1 MVNGGALKNRST
13 SDLVVIFL
21 AGLVGLYILGSMIFV
36 IVVTVTGHDENL
48 GLLLNRLGSI
58 VNSIVGAVI
67 GFVGGRGMGSS
78 EGYQPRP
85 RRSTATDTPSC
96 RRRNS
101 RRRAANVVAMGL
113 HTVTVTGSF
122 QRNGLPYP
130 GKLIFIPDRLWV
142 EDGEIRWATP
152 GPDRLDR

>member
-1 MVNGGALKNRST
+1 MVNGGALKDRST

-78 EGYQPRP
+78 EGYQ
-85 RRSTATDTPSC
+85 
-96 RRRNS
+96 
-101 RRRAANVVAMGL
+101 RA
-113 HTVTVTGSF
+113 
-122 QRNGLPYP
+122 QKEYRNGHTILSSEEQPP
-130 GKLIFIPDRLWV
+130 EGS
-142 EDGEIRWATP
+142 
-152 GPDRLDR
+152 